1 MESGYHGVMIVIS
14 LGGSILVPDE
24 ADTDLIIAYR
34 DLLDEY
40 ASTKGNRAIVV
51 VGGGAPARR
60 YQAAYRAVARRV
72 GESPQDSDAQDWIG
86 IAATRLNAELLRQS
100 LGPLCQDPVVID
112 PTGHFSFTGSVLVGA
127 GWKPGFSTDYDA
139 VLLAERFG
147 AEAVINLSNIS
158 QVYTADPKTDPTAT
172 PLTTVTWSEFLPL
185 VGDTWKPGSNL
196 PFDPVATKKA
206 AALGLQVIA
215 AHGRE
220 IENTQ
225 AILRGEQFFGTTIG
239 PH

>member
-1 MESGYHGVMIVIS
+1 MIVIS

-34 DLLDEY
+34 NLLGEY
-40 ASTKGNRAIVV
+40 TATNGNRAIVV
-51 VGGGAPARR
+51 VGGGGPARR
-60 YQAAYRAVARRV
+60 YQAAYRSVAERI
-72 GESPQDSDAQDWIG
+72 GTDPDNSAAQDWIG

-100 LGPLCQDPVVID
+100 LGSLCRDPVVYD
-112 PTGHFSFTGSVLVGA
+112 PTGEFSFTGSVLVGA

-147 AEAVINLSNIS
+147 AEAVINLSNTS
-158 QVYTADPKTDPTAT
+158 QVYTADPKTDPNAT
-172 PLTTVTWSEFLPL
+172 PLTAVSWSEFLPL

-206 AALGLQVIA
+206 AELGLRVIA

-220 IENTQ
+220 IENTR
-225 AILRGEQFFGTTIG
+225 AILRGAPFFGTTIG
-239 PH
+239 PE

>member
-1 MESGYHGVMIVIS
+1 MIVIS

-24 ADTDLIIAYR
+24 ADTDLIVAYR
-34 DLLDEY
+34 NLLAEY
-40 ASTKGNRAIVV
+40 TSPEGARAIVV
-51 VGGGAPARR
+51 VGGGGPARR
-60 YQAAYRAVARRV
+60 YQAAYRAVAERV
-72 GESPQDSDAQDWIG
+72 GGTPDDSDAQDWIG

-100 LGPLCQDPVVID
+100 LGPLCTDPVVYD
-112 PTGHFSFTGSVLVGA
+112 PTGDFAFTGAVLVGA

-147 AEAVINLSNIS
+147 AEAVVNLSNIS

-172 PLTTVTWSEFLPL
+172 PLTSVSWDEFLPL
-185 VGDTWKPGSNL
+185 VGNTWKPGSNL

-206 AALGLQVIA
+206 AELGLQVIA

-220 IENTQ
+220 IENTR
-225 AILRGEQFFGTTIG
+225 AILQGTEFFGTTIG
-239 PH
+239 PR

>member
-1 MESGYHGVMIVIS
+1 MIVIS

-24 ADTDLIIAYR
+24 ADTDLIVAYR
-34 DLLDEY
+34 TLLAEY
-40 ASTKGNRAIVV
+40 TSTEGKRAIVV
-51 VGGGAPARR
+51 VGGGGPARR
-60 YQAAYRAVARRV
+60 YQAAYRAVAERV
-72 GESPQDSDAQDWIG
+72 GATPEDSDAQDWIG

-100 LGPLCQDPVVID
+100 LGPLCADPVVYD
-112 PTGHFSFTGSVLVGA
+112 PTGEFAFTGSVLVGA

-147 AEAVINLSNIS
+147 AEAVVNLSNIS

-172 PLTTVTWSEFLPL
+172 PLASVSWSDFLPL
-185 VGDTWKPGSNL
+185 VGSTWKPGSNL

-206 AALGLQVIA
+206 AQLGLQVIA

-220 IENTQ
+220 IENTR
-225 AILRGEQFFGTTIG
+225 AILQGKEFFGTTIG
-239 PH
+239 PR